1 VKIATEIALREIDQM
16 FLRVVN
22 DVKNFISLGI
32 FFYSLLP
39 IAPLCWQANHD
50 RGAILATLNCVAH
63 NCSNPKTSRGTL

>member
-1 VKIATEIALREIDQM
+1 VKIATEIALREIAQM

-39 IAPLCWQANHD
+39 IAPIA
-50 RGAILATLNCVAH
+50 LAGQ
-63 NCSNPKTSRGTL
+63 P